1 MGRLE
6 LIYGPMFSGK
16 STELIRRI
24 RILKSINKKI
34 LVIKPIIDNRYSE
47 TTNKQLLDDTILE
60 NNINNSAIVSHN
72 KDTEEC
78 LTVIKLDDIID
89 EYLLNYNVIIV
100 DEAQFFNNLKKIVLH
115 WVEKLNLYVIVGG
128 LNCDYKRNP
137 FGELLE
143 LIPYC
148 DECTQL
154 FSMCKHCNDGTKAL
168 FSHKLIDNNEQ
179 VLIGS
184 EDFYIPLCRYHYNL
198 LN

>member
-115 WVEKLNLYVIVGG
+115 WVEKLNLY
-128 LNCDYKRNP
+128 DFKPDRSQ
-137 FGELLE
+137 LLH
-143 LIPYC
+143 
-148 DECTQL
+148 Q
-154 FSMCKHCNDGTKAL
+154 S
-168 FSHKLIDNNEQ
+168 
-179 VLIGS
+179 
-184 EDFYIPLCRYHYNL
+184 LCI
-198 LN
+198 